1 MGIIPTLME
10 DVQTELQMSHTSP
23 RRLSPVASP
32 MTKLEPSADAI
43 AMRQLRHQT
52 KNALQRIIAQVT
64 ATNLRAT
71 PAGDQLADEIERRIC
86 LSAKVSD
93 ALFGLTACPGTLD
106 QRLSSLARSTI
117 KLMAD
122 AEQSIDVDVAVVG
135 SCPAVLEETVVKIAY
150 EMLTNAVKHGMHM
163 RLVGK
168 ITVRVRG
175 NRDGS
180 TTMLV
185 SDDGWGP
192 SEESRGEGWP
202 IMNCLAERHGGTV
215 SLDRTDGWTVA
226 RLHLPCPL

>member
-1 MGIIPTLME
+1 
-10 DVQTELQMSHTSP
+10 MSHTSP
-23 RRLSPVASP
+23 RRLNPVASP
-32 MTKLEPSADAI
+32 MTPLEPSADAI

-52 KNALQRIIAQVT
+52 KNALQRIIAQIS

-71 PAGDQLADEIERRIC
+71 PAGNALADELERRIC

-93 ALFGLTACPGTLD
+93 ALFGLTAYPGTLD
-106 QRLSSLARSTI
+106 QRLSSLARATI

-122 AEQSIDVDVAVVG
+122 TEQAIDADVAVIG
-135 SCPAVLEETVVKIAY
+135 SCPAGLQETIVKVAY
-150 EMLTNAVKHGMHM
+150 EMLANAVKHGMHM

-168 ITVRVRG
+168 ITVRVQG

-180 TTMLV
+180 TTLLV

-192 SEESRGEGWP
+192 SEGSDGEGSP
-202 IMNCLAERHGGTV
+202 IMRCLAERHGGAI
-215 SLDRTDGWTVA
+215 SIDRTDGWTVA